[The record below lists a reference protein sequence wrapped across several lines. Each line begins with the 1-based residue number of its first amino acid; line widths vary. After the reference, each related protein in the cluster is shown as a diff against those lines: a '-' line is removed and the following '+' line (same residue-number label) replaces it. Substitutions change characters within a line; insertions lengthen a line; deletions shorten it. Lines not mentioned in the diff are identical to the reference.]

1 MTTSV
6 SSAPRFIRLRD
17 APSYL
22 GMDKNRFNRN
32 VRPHLCAIPIGTQGI
47 AFDRIDL
54 DAWADEYKNRNG
66 RPAASLTRSKPRET
80 KERQAGG
87 EEERDRKLAG
97 PGRPVPAEHRGA
109 DRNPAAAEKHDRQRE
124 KCTRAITPAQPP
136 VDGECAQQ
144 DAGAPQSPRQHKGR
158 SAQGTVQY
166 QPQFANCPDFT
177 VL

>member
-1 MTTSV
+1 MNMLTSV

-80 KERQAGG
+80 KERQASRSVAASGTSTRSS
-87 EEERDRKLAG
+87 EEHAFARALERATSSKPRS
-97 PGRPVPAEHRGA
+97 
-109 DRNPAAAEKHDRQRE
+109 
-124 KCTRAITPAQPP
+124 I
-136 VDGECAQQ
+136 
-144 DAGAPQSPRQHKGR
+144 SPSG
-158 SAQGTVQY
+158 
-166 QPQFANCPDFT
+166 
-177 VL
+177 